1 MKFLVFFPGI
11 SWVFLGQNPRK
22 TKKCYFLFLF
32 LGTQEIVFLVLVLGM
47 GKGYEHF
54 LSGSWANRKFSN
66 SNFDTRLNFNYM
78 QIVRPIILLVLSPQ
92 ELNLGELL
100 CVGEGEING
109 HDFFKAHNFDYI

>member
-1 MKFLVFFPGI
+1 
-11 SWVFLGQNPRK
+11 
-22 TKKCYFLFLF
+22 
-32 LGTQEIVFLVLVLGM
+32 
-47 GKGYEHF
+47 
-54 LSGSWANRKFSN
+54 
-66 SNFDTRLNFNYM
+66 M